1 MPGGRIV
8 LAEERAET
16 SAYLRGLLDA
26 HWDVETVDTGAEALE
41 LVRRRPPDILL
52 TNATL
57 GGTDGLTLLRTLRS
71 EPETRD
77 LPVVLYSDRVDEA
90 SLEAFEEGVDDYLI
104 EPFTTREL
112 LARLSGAIKLA
123 RMRAEVSQAR
133 SETKVASARE
143 SLVKIA
149 AHELRTPLTVIGGY
163 VSMLLDGSLPSGSER
178 ARAGLVLVARKTEE
192 AKRMVNQMLLAA
204 RIDAKGVIREETTFD
219 LRRSVADA
227 VDRAAGL
234 VEIEA
239 QELVMTLPERP
250 VMVDA
255 DRAHLG
261 LILDNLLNNA
271 LVHGKGGITE
281 IAVSGDPP
289 TIRVMDHGP
298 GVPSEARARIFEAFF
313 QVEGQLHGRG
323 GVGLGLAVSRQLAEL
338 QGGSL
343 ILEPPTPIGG
353 SCFRVTLPASAP
365 AKS

>member
-1 MPGGRIV
+1 
-8 LAEERAET
+8 
-16 SAYLRGLLDA
+16 
-26 HWDVETVDTGAEALE
+26 
-41 LVRRRPPDILL
+41 
-52 TNATL
+52 
-57 GGTDGLTLLRTLRS
+57 
-71 EPETRD
+71 
-77 LPVVLYSDRVDEA
+77 
-90 SLEAFEEGVDDYLI
+90 
-104 EPFTTREL
+104 
-112 LARLSGAIKLA
+112 
-123 RMRAEVSQAR
+123 
-133 SETKVASARE
+133 
-143 SLVKIA
+143 
-149 AHELRTPLTVIGGY
+149 
-163 VSMLLDGSLPSGSER
+163 
-178 ARAGLVLVARKTEE
+178 
-192 AKRMVNQMLLAA
+192 MLLAA

-234 VEIEA
+234 VQIET